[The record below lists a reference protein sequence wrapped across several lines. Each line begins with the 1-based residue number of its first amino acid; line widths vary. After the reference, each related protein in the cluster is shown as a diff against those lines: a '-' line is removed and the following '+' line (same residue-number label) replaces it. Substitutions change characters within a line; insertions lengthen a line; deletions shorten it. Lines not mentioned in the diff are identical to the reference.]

1 MIFLTVGTQLAFDRL
16 VRSLDEW
23 IGVNQGYPAFAQ
35 IGRGE
40 YLPRHIGYER
50 YLAPE
55 SYQQHL
61 EAARVVVGHCGI
73 GTILSCNDQN
83 IPVIVVPRRHDLKEH
98 RNDHQIATA
107 RQVEARGLA
116 RIVYDE
122 TRLGEVLLDVLSG
135 RSSTVARHSGR
146 DKLACNL
153 NRTVEQFL
161 GNKGHLP

>member
-23 IGVNQGYPAFAQ
+23 VGVDKSYPAFAQ
-35 IGRGE
+35 IGLGE
-40 YLPRHIGYER
+40 YLPQHIRYER

-55 SYQQHL
+55 AYQKHL
-61 EAARVVVGHCGI
+61 QAARVVVGHCGI

-83 IPVIVVPRRHDLKEH
+83 IPVIVVPRRFDLNEH

-116 RIVYDE
+116 RVVYDE
-122 TRLGEVLLDVLSG
+122 AQLGEVLQEVLSG
-135 RSSTVARHSGR
+135 SHTATAQHSAR
-146 DKLACNL
+146 DKLAVNL
-153 NRTVEQFL
+153 NRTVDQFL
-161 GNKGHLP
+161 RTAGGLP

>member
-23 IGVNQGYPAFAQ
+23 VGADSRYPAFAQ

-40 YLPRHIGYER
+40 YLPRHISYER
-50 YLAPE
+50 YLDPE
-55 SYQQHL
+55 SYQSYLQ
-61 EAARVVVGHCGI
+61 AAQVVVGHCGI
-73 GTILSCNDQN
+73 GTILSCNDQS

-116 RIVYDE
+116 QVVYDE
-122 TRLGEVLLDVLSG
+122 NRLGDVLQGVLSG
-135 RSSTVARHSGR
+135 SHTAKARHSER
-146 DKLACNL
+146 DTLADNL
-153 NRTVEQFL
+153 NRTVDRFL
-161 GNKGHLP
+161 GMAGDLP